1 MKKHS
6 SEHLYH
12 AAQQMLLPAEI
23 IGASRIEITGCSQIL
38 LSGHKGIRLYGEEE
52 IIVDLRDCAADIQGS
67 GQFGSNIGA
76 GLSQQNNRR
85 HRNSFQK
92 VYKVFETVIEK
103 PITISILVYLQNVN
117 SFYCL
122 FRFRT
127 GKKICLFAYVV
138 LE

>member
-38 LSGHKGIRLYGEEE
+38 LSGHKGIRRYGEEE

-67 GQFGSNIGA
+67 GLHIISMTQTELLIG
-76 GLSQQNNRR
+76 GEPER
-85 HRNSFQK
+85 
-92 VYKVFETVIEK
+92 V
-103 PITISILVYLQNVN
+103 
-117 SFYCL
+117 CL
-122 FRFRT
+122 IR
-127 GKKICLFAYVV
+127 
-138 LE
+138 